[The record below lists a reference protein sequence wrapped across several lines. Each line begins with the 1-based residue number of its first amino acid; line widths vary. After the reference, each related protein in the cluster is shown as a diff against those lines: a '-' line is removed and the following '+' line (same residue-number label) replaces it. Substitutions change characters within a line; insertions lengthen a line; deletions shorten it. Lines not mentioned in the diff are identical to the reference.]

1 MRTPPPGREILL
13 RPDRVWDAVADA
25 PTEGLSVLLRDGRV
39 AAVAHG
45 LAPGPDTDVLDMP
58 GCTLLPGFID
68 CHVHLLDESAETGP
82 AAYQTLTAVPV
93 LRTLLHNGFTTV
105 RDLGSAHLPLNVSLR
120 DAVEDGLVEGPR
132 ILAAPNILSP
142 PGGHGDKK
150 PDLAQRYGHRIGT
163 LAQGVEGLRSAIREQ
178 ARAGADWIKFAGG
191 GGFSSPVDSPTSTS
205 YSRVEMHT
213 IVATADDLGL
223 PCAAH
228 VFTDRAV
235 LRAVAAGVRSVEHGC
250 FATPPTY
257 RAMEQAGTFLVP
269 TQYVQTYFL
278 DLLDDDAFWDDSS
291 AVMRESY
298 REHAE
303 ALREG
308 LLRPARTDVKTAFG
322 TDAGMFPHADNWRE
336 FPTLMGNGY
345 TALRALRAATSVAA
359 DLLGRPDLG
368 TLTPGAVADLV
379 ALEGDPFRD
388 MTAVA
393 RVRHVI
399 QRGRPVVREAATI
412 APGARPVPV
421 LPSSSTPPKGNPV
434 RPEQL
439 VEAMKP
445 DVERFVS
452 GNRLVEL
459 AQSGQIRPEHF
470 RRLLLAEYQC
480 QEAELSTYALLVARH
495 RHEIPATMFSFIQH
509 TIATARGLLREASPS
524 VGVSGPDIPPVPVDQ
539 GLFRVVRDL
548 TWMGTQAGPA
558 EAALYLHTDL
568 STWCTLFSRIVD
580 ASRQLPDAPHPV
592 LTYMESW
599 GERPPPEVAEGALEV
614 LAYGLAQGEE
624 PARILHTARQLG
636 ALVDPYWDYVEAG

>member
-150 PDLAQRYGHRIGT
+150 PDLAQRYGHPIGT
-163 LAQGVEGLRSAIREQ
+163 LAQGVEGLRRAIREQ

-399 QRGRPVVREAATI
+399 QRGRPVVREPATI

-421 LPSSSTPPKGNPV
+421 HPSSSTPPKENPV

>member
-150 PDLAQRYGHRIGT
+150 PDLAQRYGHPIGT
-163 LAQGVEGLRSAIREQ
+163 LAQGVEGLRRAIREQ

-399 QRGRPVVREAATI
+399 QRGRPVVREPATI

-421 LPSSSTPPKGNPV
+421 HPSSSTPPKENPV

-614 LAYGLAQGEE
+614 LAYGLARGEE
-624 PARILHTARQLG
+624 PARILNTARQLG

>member
-150 PDLAQRYGHRIGT
+150 PDLAQRYGHPIGT

-345 TALRALRAATSVAA
+345 TAVRALRAATSVAA

-399 QRGRPVVREAATI
+399 QRGRPVVREPATI

-421 LPSSSTPPKGNPV
+421 HPSSSTPPKENPV

>member
-150 PDLAQRYGHRIGT
+150 PDLAQRYGHPIGT

-399 QRGRPVVREAATI
+399 QRGRPVVREPATI

-421 LPSSSTPPKGNPV
+421 HPSSSTSPKENPV

-568 STWCTLFSRIVD
+568 STRCTLFSRIVD

-614 LAYGLAQGEE
+614 LAYGLARGEE

>member
-1 MRTPPPGREILL
+1 MRTPPPDREILL

-257 RAMEQAGTFLVP
+257 RAMEKAGTFLVP

-278 DLLDDDAFWDDSS
+278 DLLDDDAFWSDSPS
-291 AVMRESY
+291 VMRESY

-345 TALRALRAATSVAA
+345 TALRVLRAATSVAA

-379 ALEGDPFRD
+379 ALEGDPFQD

-399 QRGRPVVREAATI
+399 QRGRPVVREPATI
-412 APGARPVPV
+412 APGARPAPV
-421 LPSSSTPPKGNPV
+421 LPSSSTPPKENPV

-459 AQSGQIRPEHF
+459 AQSGRIRPEHF

-509 TIATARGLLREASPS
+509 TIATARGLLREASAS

-580 ASRQLPDAPHPV
+580 ASRQLPDAPRPV
-592 LTYMESW
+592 LAYMESW
-599 GERPPPEVAEGALEV
+599 GERPPPEVAEGALDV
-614 LAYGLAQGEE
+614 LAYGLARGEE

>member
-399 QRGRPVVREAATI
+399 QRGRPVVREPATI

-421 LPSSSTPPKGNPV
+421 HPSSSTPPKENPV

-614 LAYGLAQGEE
+614 LAYGLARGEE

>member
-93 LRTLLHNGFTTV
+93 LRTMLHNGFTTV

-399 QRGRPVVREAATI
+399 QRGRPVVREPATI

-421 LPSSSTPPKGNPV
+421 HPSSSTPPKENPV

>member
-1 MRTPPPGREILL
+1 MRTPPPGRELLL

-25 PTEGLSVLLRDGRV
+25 PAEGLSVLLRDGRV

-45 LAPGPDTDVLDMP
+45 LTPGPDTDVLDMP

-257 RAMEQAGTFLVP
+257 RAMEKAGTFLVP

-345 TALRALRAATSVAA
+345 TAVRALRAATSVAA

-399 QRGRPVVREAATI
+399 QRGRPVVREPATI

-459 AQSGQIRPEHF
+459 AQSGRIRPEHF

-614 LAYGLAQGEE
+614 LAYGLARGEE

>member
-82 AAYQTLTAVPV
+82 VAYQTLTAVPV

-150 PDLAQRYGHRIGT
+150 PDLAQRYGHPIGT

-399 QRGRPVVREAATI
+399 QRGRPVVREPATI

-421 LPSSSTPPKGNPV
+421 HPSSSTPPKENPV

-614 LAYGLAQGEE
+614 LAYGLARGEE
-624 PARILHTARQLG
+624 PARILNTARQLG
-636 ALVDPYWDYVEAG
+636 ALVDLYWDYVEAG

>member
-399 QRGRPVVREAATI
+399 QRGRPVVREPATI

-421 LPSSSTPPKGNPV
+421 HPSSSTPPKENPV

-636 ALVDPYWDYVEAG
+636 ALVAPYWDYVEAG

>member
-1 MRTPPPGREILL
+1 
-13 RPDRVWDAVADA
+13 
-25 PTEGLSVLLRDGRV
+25 
-39 AAVAHG
+39 
-45 LAPGPDTDVLDMP
+45 MP

-93 LRTLLHNGFTTV
+93 LRTMLHNGFTTV

-399 QRGRPVVREAATI
+399 QRGRPVVREPATI

-421 LPSSSTPPKGNPV
+421 HPSSSTPPKENPV

>member
-45 LAPGPDTDVLDMP
+45 LAPGPDTDILDMP

-150 PDLAQRYGHRIGT
+150 PDLAQRYGHPIGT

-345 TALRALRAATSVAA
+345 TALRVLRAATSVAA

-399 QRGRPVVREAATI
+399 QRGRPVVREPATI

-421 LPSSSTPPKGNPV
+421 HPSSSTPPKENPV

>member
-93 LRTLLHNGFTTV
+93 LRTMLHNGFTTV

-150 PDLAQRYGHRIGT
+150 PDLAQRYGHPIGT
-163 LAQGVEGLRSAIREQ
+163 LAQGVEGLRRAIREQ

-345 TALRALRAATSVAA
+345 TALRALRSATSVAA

-399 QRGRPVVREAATI
+399 QRGRPVVREPATI

-421 LPSSSTPPKGNPV
+421 HPSSSTSPKENPV

-614 LAYGLAQGEE
+614 LAYGLARGEE

>member
-1 MRTPPPGREILL
+1 
-13 RPDRVWDAVADA
+13 
-25 PTEGLSVLLRDGRV
+25 
-39 AAVAHG
+39 
-45 LAPGPDTDVLDMP
+45 MP

-399 QRGRPVVREAATI
+399 QRGRPVVREPATI

-421 LPSSSTPPKGNPV
+421 HPSSSTSPKENPV

>member
-150 PDLAQRYGHRIGT
+150 PDLAQRYGHPIGT

-399 QRGRPVVREAATI
+399 QRGRPVVREPATI

-421 LPSSSTPPKGNPV
+421 HPSSSTSPKENPV

-568 STWCTLFSRIVD
+568 STWCTLFSRIVE
-580 ASRQLPDAPHPV
+580 ASRQLPDVPVPV

-599 GERPPPEVAEGALEV
+599 GDQPPPEVAEGTLRILE
-614 LAYGLAQGEE
+614 YGLAQGEE

>member
-345 TALRALRAATSVAA
+345 TALRVLRAATSVAA

-399 QRGRPVVREAATI
+399 QRGRPVVREPATI

-421 LPSSSTPPKGNPV
+421 HPSSSTPPKENPV

-445 DVERFVS
+445 DVERLVS

-509 TIATARGLLREASPS
+509 TIATARGLLREVSPS

-568 STWCTLFSRIVD
+568 STRCTLFSRIVD

-614 LAYGLAQGEE
+614 LAYGLARGEE

>member
-1 MRTPPPGREILL
+1 
-13 RPDRVWDAVADA
+13 
-25 PTEGLSVLLRDGRV
+25 
-39 AAVAHG
+39 
-45 LAPGPDTDVLDMP
+45 MP

-257 RAMEQAGTFLVP
+257 RAMEKAGTFLVP

-336 FPTLMGNGY
+336 FPTLIGNGY
-345 TALRALRAATSVAA
+345 TALRVLRAATSVAA

-399 QRGRPVVREAATI
+399 QRGRPVVREPATI

-421 LPSSSTPPKGNPV
+421 HPSSSTSPKENPV

-459 AQSGQIRPEHF
+459 AQSGRIRPEHF

-509 TIATARGLLREASPS
+509 TIATARGLLREAAPS

-614 LAYGLAQGEE
+614 LAYGLARGEE

-636 ALVDPYWDYVEAG
+636 ALVDPYWGYVEAG

>member
-68 CHVHLLDESAETGP
+68 CHIHLLDESAETGP

-399 QRGRPVVREAATI
+399 QRGRPVVREPATI

-421 LPSSSTPPKGNPV
+421 HPSSSTPPKENPV

-624 PARILHTARQLG
+624 PARILNTARQLG

>member
-1 MRTPPPGREILL
+1 
-13 RPDRVWDAVADA
+13 
-25 PTEGLSVLLRDGRV
+25 
-39 AAVAHG
+39 
-45 LAPGPDTDVLDMP
+45 MP

-150 PDLAQRYGHRIGT
+150 PDLAQRYGHPIGT

-345 TALRALRAATSVAA
+345 TALRVLRAATSVAA

-399 QRGRPVVREAATI
+399 QRGRPVVREPATI

-421 LPSSSTPPKGNPV
+421 HPSSSTPPKESPV

>member
-1 MRTPPPGREILL
+1 MRTPPPGRELLL

-25 PTEGLSVLLRDGRV
+25 PAEGLSVLLRDGRV

-45 LAPGPDTDVLDMP
+45 LTPGPDTDVLDMP

-257 RAMEQAGTFLVP
+257 RAMEKAGTFLVP

-308 LLRPARTDVKTAFG
+308 LLRPARTAVKTAFG

-336 FPTLMGNGY
+336 FPTLIGNGY
-345 TALRALRAATSVAA
+345 TALRVLRAATSVAA

-399 QRGRPVVREAATI
+399 QRGRPVVREPATI

-421 LPSSSTPPKGNPV
+421 LPSSSTPPKGSPV

-459 AQSGQIRPEHF
+459 AQSGRIRPEHF

-614 LAYGLAQGEE
+614 LAYGLARGEE

>member
-150 PDLAQRYGHRIGT
+150 PDLAQRYGHPIGT

-399 QRGRPVVREAATI
+399 QRGRPVVREPATI

-421 LPSSSTPPKGNPV
+421 HPSSSTSPKENPV

-636 ALVDPYWDYVEAG
+636 ALVAPYWDYVEAG

>member
-1 MRTPPPGREILL
+1 MRTPPPGRELLL

-25 PTEGLSVLLRDGRV
+25 PAEGLSVLLRDGRV

-45 LAPGPDTDVLDMP
+45 LTPGPDTDVLDMP

-257 RAMEQAGTFLVP
+257 RAMEKAGTFLVP

-336 FPTLMGNGY
+336 FPTLIGNGY

-359 DLLGRPDLG
+359 DLLGQPDLG

-614 LAYGLAQGEE
+614 LAYGLARGEE

>member
-132 ILAAPNILSP
+132 IVAAPNILSP

-150 PDLAQRYGHRIGT
+150 PDLAQRYGHPIGT
-163 LAQGVEGLRSAIREQ
+163 LAQGVEGLRRAIREQ

-399 QRGRPVVREAATI
+399 QRGRPVVREPATI

-421 LPSSSTPPKGNPV
+421 HPSSSTSPKENPV

>member
-1 MRTPPPGREILL
+1 MRTPPPGRELLL

-45 LAPGPDTDVLDMP
+45 LTPGPDTDVLDMP

-257 RAMEQAGTFLVP
+257 RAMEKAGTFLVP
-269 TQYVQTYFL
+269 TQYVQSYFL

-308 LLRPARTDVKTAFG
+308 LLRPARTDVKMAFG

-336 FPTLMGNGY
+336 FPTLIGNGY
-345 TALRALRAATSVAA
+345 TALRVLRAATSVAA

-399 QRGRPVVREAATI
+399 QRGRPVVREPATI

-421 LPSSSTPPKGNPV
+421 LPSSSTPPKENPV

-614 LAYGLAQGEE
+614 LAYGLARGEE

-636 ALVDPYWDYVEAG
+636 ALVDPYWGYVEAG